1 MTAEASTLLTCC
13 DGLTTALAT
22 KDICWLND
30 HLAPTAERRTPQV
43 PPQAK
48 YDWIDAIQNEGLIYD
63 HFTAPTLD
71 QLVGN
76 WGQAHLTARLT
87 EYPHRETP
95 VTLQLTFIRE
105 PDCWQ
110 LYRDWELSEKPIDWI
125 G

>member
-13 DGLTTALAT
+13 DALTTALAT

-30 HLAPTAERRTPQV
+30 HLAPTAERRTSQA

-48 YDWIDAIQNEGLIYD
+48 YDWIDAIQNECLIYD
-63 HFTAPTLD
+63 HLTAPTLD
-71 QLVGN
+71 QLVDN
-76 WGQAHLTARLT
+76 WGQVHLTARLA
-87 EYPHRETP
+87 EHSHRARP

-110 LYRDWELSEKPIDWI
+110 LYRDWELSEKPID
-125 G
+125 